1 MRSDQLNAAIE
12 AAEKLSFKNQEMIA
26 KEILKRIKDME
37 WEETLTS
44 PESLADSERMR
55 AKIESDI
62 ASGNSKNYLTDS
74 DEDLAKLF

>member
-1 MRSDQLNAAIE
+1 MATDELKEILERM
-12 AAEKLSFKNQEMIA
+12 EKLSLKNRDMIA
-26 KEILKRIKDME
+26 KEILKRIKDAE

-55 AKIESDI
+55 AKIEADI
-62 ASGNSKNYLTDS
+62 ASGNIKNYLTDS

>member
-12 AAEKLSFKNQEMIA
+12 AAEKLSLKNQDMIA

-37 WEETLTS
+37 WEEILTS

-55 AKIESDI
+55 AKIEADI
-62 ASGNSKNYLTDS
+62 ASGNDKNYLTDS

>member
-12 AAEKLSFKNQEMIA
+12 AAEKLSLKNQDMIA

-44 PESLADSERMR
+44 PESLADSEFMR
-55 AKIESDI
+55 TKIEADI
-62 ASGNSKNYLTDS
+62 ASGTSKNYLTDS

>member
-1 MRSDQLNAAIE
+1 MRSDQLNAAIK
-12 AAEKLSFKNQEMIA
+12 AAEKLSLKDQDMIA

-55 AKIESDI
+55 AKIEADI
-62 ASGNSKNYLTDS
+62 ASGNSKNYLTDL

>member
-12 AAEKLSFKNQEMIA
+12 AAEKLSLKNQDMIA
-26 KEILKRIKDME
+26 KEILKKIKDME

-44 PESLADSERMR
+44 PESLTDSERMR
-55 AKIESDI
+55 TKIEADI